1 LVIYIQLNMTIKK
14 ITSIFSLLFLGNVF
28 GQVDEN
34 LLMERFFMN
43 AFNSAYVGSEGK
55 SIAIVTRTTWSGVA
69 QAPRL
74 NYLYYSG
81 APKKNLSFGVSVIS
95 NKIYIDTRNQ
105 YAVDASYKLKLGGQ
119 YILNLGLKAG
129 MTSKKTN
136 LEDLD
141 RITTESN
148 LFITTTNQGNYPVF
162 GAGFLIQGEKLYFSL
177 GTPNFLNPEKFI
189 DDSSFI
195 QNQNP
200 TLYIAA
206 GYSIDLGFF
215 DSTINPYVT
224 SRIIPGVPN
233 QMSIGGNFNFKNTF
247 EIGMGY
253 KSIDYAYVMFML
265 KLKMGIDI
273 GYATDFGVG
282 NNSNLSRTGFE
293 LFAKYRF

>member
-1 LVIYIQLNMTIKK
+1 MNHNLIRFVFFV
-14 ITSIFSLLFLGNVF
+14 FSTAAFS
-28 GQVDEN
+28 QTQEN

-43 AFNSAYVGSEGK
+43 AFNPAYVGSEGK
-55 SIAIVTRTTWSGVA
+55 SVAIVTRTTWSGIA
-69 QAPRL
+69 DSPRS
-74 NYLYYSG
+74 NYLFYSG

-95 NKIYIDTRNQ
+95 NKVFIDTRSQ
-105 YAVDASYKLKLGGQ
+105 YSLDASYKLKLGGQ
-119 YILNLGLKAG
+119 YTINLGLKAG
-129 MTSKKTN
+129 LASKKTN
-136 LEDLD
+136 LEDLN
-141 RITTESN
+141 RITSDSN
-148 LFITTTNQGNYPVF
+148 PYITTTNQGNYPVF

-200 TLYIAA
+200 ILYMAA
-206 GYSIDLGFF
+206 GYTIDLGFF
-215 DSTINPYVT
+215 DSSLCPYIT
-224 SRIIPGVPN
+224 SKIIPGTTN
-233 QMSIGGNFNFKNTF
+233 QMSIGGNFSFKNIF

-253 KSIDYAYVMFML
+253 KSIDYSYVMFML

-282 NNSNLSRTGFE
+282 DNSNRPRTGYE

>member
-1 LVIYIQLNMTIKK
+1 MKYIL
-14 ITSIFSLLFLGNVF
+14 SIVLFFVFSVVAF
-28 GQVDEN
+28 GQTQEN
-34 LLMERFFMN
+34 LMMERFFMN
-43 AFNSAYVGSEGK
+43 ALNPAYVGSEGK
-55 SIAIVTRTTWSGVA
+55 SIAIVTRTAWSGVT
-69 QAPRL
+69 QAPRS

-105 YAVDASYKLKLGGQ
+105 YAVDASYKLKLGAQ
-119 YILNLGLKAG
+119 YTLNLGLKAG
-129 MTSKKTN
+129 MASKNSN
-136 LEDLD
+136 LEDLE
-141 RITTESN
+141 RITGESN
-148 LFITTTNQGNYPVF
+148 PFITTTNQGNYPVF

-195 QNQNP
+195 QNQSP
-200 TLYIAA
+200 ILYMAA

-215 DSTINPYVT
+215 GSTINPYVT
-224 SRIIPGVPN
+224 SRIIPGVHN
-233 QMSIGGNFNFKNTF
+233 QMSVGGNFNFKNIF

-253 KSIDYAYVMFML
+253 KSIDYAFVMFML

-282 NNSNLSRTGFE
+282 DNRNISRTGFE
-293 LFAKYRF
+293 LFAKYRFSEIREKD

>member
-1 LVIYIQLNMTIKK
+1 MKNYYITLA
-14 ITSIFSLLFLGNVF
+14 LFLLSTTAF
-28 GQVDEN
+28 SQTQEN

-43 AFNSAYVGSEGK
+43 AFNPAYVGSEGK
-55 SIAIVTRTTWSGVA
+55 SIAIITRTTWSGIA
-69 QAPRL
+69 QGPRS

-119 YILNLGLKAG
+119 YTLSLGLKAG
-129 MTSKKTN
+129 MASKKTN
-136 LEDLD
+136 LDDLE

-148 LFITTTNQGNYPVF
+148 PFITTTGQGSYPVF
-162 GAGFLIQGEKLYFSL
+162 GAGFLIQGERLYFSL
-177 GTPNFLNPEKFI
+177 GAPNFLNPEKFI

-200 TLYIAA
+200 ILYMAA

-224 SRIIPGVPN
+224 SKIIPGVPN
-233 QMSIGGNFNFKNTF
+233 QMSIGGNFNFKNIF

-253 KSIDYAYVMFML
+253 KSIDYAYVMIML

-282 NNSNLSRTGFE
+282 GNSNISRTGFE

>member
-1 LVIYIQLNMTIKK
+1 
-14 ITSIFSLLFLGNVF
+14 VF
-28 GQVDEN
+28 VFISTVSFCQTQEN

-43 AFNSAYVGSEGK
+43 AFNPAYVGSEGK
-55 SIAIVTRTTWSGVA
+55 SIAIITRTTLSGIA
-69 QAPRL
+69 QSPRS

-81 APKKNLSFGVSVIS
+81 APKKNLSLGVSVIS
-95 NKIYIDTRNQ
+95 NKVYIDTRNQ
-105 YAVDASYKLKLGGQ
+105 YTLDASYKLKLGTK
-119 YILNLGLKAG
+119 YIINLGLKAG
-129 MTSKKTN
+129 LASKKSN

-141 RITTESN
+141 RITSEANPYISATS
-148 LFITTTNQGNYPVF
+148 QGNYPVF
-162 GAGFLIQGEKLYFSL
+162 GAGFLIQGEKLYLSL
-177 GTPNFLNPEKFI
+177 GTPNILNPEKFL

-200 TLYIAA
+200 ILYMAA

-215 DSTINPYVT
+215 DSSINPYVT
-224 SRIIPGVPN
+224 SRIIPGAPN
-233 QMSIGGNFNFKNTF
+233 QMNIGGNFNFKNIF

-253 KSIDYAYVMFML
+253 KSIDYAFIMVLL

-282 NNSNLSRTGFE
+282 DNSNMSKSGFE

>member
-1 LVIYIQLNMTIKK
+1 MKHNL
-14 ITSIFSLLFLGNVF
+14 SIVLFFVFSVVAF
-28 GQVDEN
+28 GQTQEN

-43 AFNSAYVGSEGK
+43 AFNPAYVGYEGK
-55 SIAIVTRTTWSGVA
+55 SIAIVTRTTWSGVT
-69 QAPRL
+69 QAPRS

-119 YILNLGLKAG
+119 YTLNLGLKAG
-129 MTSKKTN
+129 MASKKTN

-148 LFITTTNQGNYPVF
+148 PFITTTNQGNYPVF

-200 TLYIAA
+200 ILYMAA

-215 DSTINPYVT
+215 DSTINPYIT

-233 QMSIGGNFNFKNTF
+233 QMSIGGNFNFKNIF

-253 KSIDYAYVMFML
+253 KSIDYAFVMFML

-282 NNSNLSRTGFE
+282 DNRNISRTGFE

>member
-1 LVIYIQLNMTIKK
+1 MKYNLSIVLIF
-14 ITSIFSLLFLGNVF
+14 IFSAAAF
-28 GQVDEN
+28 GQTQEN
-34 LLMERFFMN
+34 LLMERFLLN
-43 AFNSAYVGSEGK
+43 AFNPAYVGSEGK
-55 SIAIVTRTTWSGVA
+55 SIAIVTRTTWSGVT
-69 QAPRL
+69 QAPRS

-119 YILNLGLKAG
+119 YTLNLGLKAG
-129 MTSKKTN
+129 MASKKTN

-148 LFITTTNQGNYPVF
+148 PFITTTNQGNYPVF

-200 TLYIAA
+200 ILYMAA

-233 QMSIGGNFNFKNTF
+233 QMSIGGNFNFKNIF

-253 KSIDYAYVMFML
+253 KNIDYAFVMIML

-273 GYATDFGVG
+273 GYDTDFGVG
-282 NNSNLSRTGFE
+282 DNSNISRTGFE
-293 LFAKYRF
+293 LFAKYQF

>member
-1 LVIYIQLNMTIKK
+1 MKNYYITLA
-14 ITSIFSLLFLGNVF
+14 LFLLSTTAF
-28 GQVDEN
+28 SQTQEN

-43 AFNSAYVGSEGK
+43 AFNPAYVGSEGK
-55 SIAIVTRTTWSGVA
+55 SIAIITRTTWSGIA
-69 QAPRL
+69 QGPRS

-119 YILNLGLKAG
+119 YTLSLGLKAG
-129 MTSKKTN
+129 MASKKTN
-136 LEDLD
+136 LDDLE

-148 LFITTTNQGNYPVF
+148 PFITTTGQGSYPVF
-162 GAGFLIQGEKLYFSL
+162 GAGFLIQGERLYFSL
-177 GTPNFLNPEKFI
+177 GAPNFLNPEKFI

-200 TLYIAA
+200 ILYMAA

-224 SRIIPGVPN
+224 SKIIPGVPN
-233 QMSIGGNFNFKNTF
+233 QMSVGGNLNFKNIF

-253 KSIDYAYVMFML
+253 KSIDYAFVMFML

-282 NNSNLSRTGFE
+282 NNSNISRSGFE

>member
-1 LVIYIQLNMTIKK
+1 MKNYYITLA
-14 ITSIFSLLFLGNVF
+14 LFLLSTTAF
-28 GQVDEN
+28 SQTQEN
-34 LLMERFFMN
+34 MLMERFFMN
-43 AFNSAYVGSEGK
+43 AFNPAYVGSEGK
-55 SIAIVTRTTWSGVA
+55 SIAIITRTTWSGVT
-69 QAPRL
+69 QAPRS

-119 YILNLGLKAG
+119 YTLNLGLKAG
-129 MTSKKTN
+129 MASKKTN

-148 LFITTTNQGNYPVF
+148 PFITTTNQGNYPVF

-200 TLYIAA
+200 ILYMAA

-215 DSTINPYVT
+215 GSTINPYVT

-233 QMSIGGNFNFKNTF
+233 QMSVGGNLNFKNIF

-253 KSIDYAYVMFML
+253 KSIDYAFVMFML

-282 NNSNLSRTGFE
+282 NNSNISRSGFE

>member
-1 LVIYIQLNMTIKK
+1 MKNYYITLA
-14 ITSIFSLLFLGNVF
+14 LFLLSTTAF
-28 GQVDEN
+28 SQTQEN

-43 AFNSAYVGSEGK
+43 AFNPAYVGSEGK
-55 SIAIVTRTTWSGVA
+55 SIAIITRTTWSGVT
-69 QAPRL
+69 QAPRS

-119 YILNLGLKAG
+119 YTLNLGLKAG
-129 MTSKKTN
+129 MASKKTN

-141 RITTESN
+141 RISTESN
-148 LFITTTNQGNYPVF
+148 PFITTTNQGNYPVF

-200 TLYIAA
+200 ILYMAA

-215 DSTINPYVT
+215 GSTINPYVT

-233 QMSIGGNFNFKNTF
+233 QMSVGGNLNFKNIF

-253 KSIDYAYVMFML
+253 KSIDYAFVMFML

-282 NNSNLSRTGFE
+282 NNSNISRSGFE

>member
-1 LVIYIQLNMTIKK
+1 MKNYYITLA
-14 ITSIFSLLFLGNVF
+14 LFLLSTTAF
-28 GQVDEN
+28 SQTQEN

-43 AFNSAYVGSEGK
+43 AFNPAYVGSEGK
-55 SIAIVTRTTWSGVA
+55 SIAIITRTTWSGVT
-69 QAPRL
+69 QAPRS

-119 YILNLGLKAG
+119 YTMNLGLKAG
-129 MTSKKTN
+129 MASKKTN

-148 LFITTTNQGNYPVF
+148 PFITTTNQGNYPVF

-200 TLYIAA
+200 ILYMAA

-215 DSTINPYVT
+215 GSTINPYVT

-233 QMSIGGNFNFKNTF
+233 QMSVGGNLNFKNIF

-253 KSIDYAYVMFML
+253 KSIDYAFVMFML

-282 NNSNLSRTGFE
+282 NNSNISRSGFE

>member
-1 LVIYIQLNMTIKK
+1 MKNYYITLA
-14 ITSIFSLLFLGNVF
+14 LFLLSTTAF
-28 GQVDEN
+28 SQTQEN

-43 AFNSAYVGSEGK
+43 AFNPAYVGSEGK
-55 SIAIVTRTTWSGVA
+55 SIAIITRTTWSGIA
-69 QAPRL
+69 QGPRS

-119 YILNLGLKAG
+119 YTLSLGLKAG
-129 MTSKKTN
+129 MASKKTN
-136 LEDLD
+136 LDDLE

-148 LFITTTNQGNYPVF
+148 PFITTTGQGSYPVF
-162 GAGFLIQGEKLYFSL
+162 GAGFLIQGERLYFSL
-177 GTPNFLNPEKFI
+177 GAPNFLNPEKFI

-200 TLYIAA
+200 ILYMAA

-224 SRIIPGVPN
+224 SKIIPGVPN
-233 QMSIGGNFNFKNTF
+233 QMSIGGNFNFKNIF

-253 KSIDYAYVMFML
+253 KSIDYAYVMIML

-282 NNSNLSRTGFE
+282 NNSNISRSGFE

>member
-1 LVIYIQLNMTIKK
+1 
-14 ITSIFSLLFLGNVF
+14 
-28 GQVDEN
+28 
-34 LLMERFFMN
+34 MN
-43 AFNSAYVGSEGK
+43 AFNPAYVGSEGK
-55 SIAIVTRTTWSGVA
+55 SVAIVTRTTWSGVT
-69 QAPRL
+69 QAPRS

-119 YILNLGLKAG
+119 YTLNLGLKAG
-129 MTSKKTN
+129 MASKKTN

-148 LFITTTNQGNYPVF
+148 PFITTTNQGNYPVF

-200 TLYIAA
+200 ILYMAA

-233 QMSIGGNFNFKNTF
+233 QMSIGGNFNFKNIF

-253 KSIDYAYVMFML
+253 KSIDYAFVMFML

-282 NNSNLSRTGFE
+282 DNSNISRTGFE

>member
-1 LVIYIQLNMTIKK
+1 MKNNYIT
-14 ITSIFSLLFLGNVF
+14 FALFLLSTAAF
-28 GQVDEN
+28 SQTQEN

-43 AFNSAYVGSEGK
+43 AFNPAYVGSEGK
-55 SIAIVTRTTWSGVA
+55 SIAIVTRTTWSGVT
-69 QAPRL
+69 QAPRS

-119 YILNLGLKAG
+119 YTLNLGLKAG
-129 MTSKKTN
+129 MASKKTN
-136 LEDLD
+136 LEDLN

-148 LFITTTNQGNYPVF
+148 PFITTTNQGNYPVF

-200 TLYIAA
+200 ILYMAA

-215 DSTINPYVT
+215 DSTINPYIT
-224 SRIIPGVPN
+224 SKIIPGVPN
-233 QMSIGGNFNFKNTF
+233 QMSVGGNFNFKNIF

-253 KSIDYAYVMFML
+253 KSIDYAFVMFML

-282 NNSNLSRTGFE
+282 DNSNISRTGFE

>member
-1 LVIYIQLNMTIKK
+1 MKNYYITLA
-14 ITSIFSLLFLGNVF
+14 LFLLSTTAF
-28 GQVDEN
+28 SQTQEN

-43 AFNSAYVGSEGK
+43 AFNPAYVGSEGN
-55 SIAIVTRTTWSGVA
+55 SIAIITRTTWSGVT
-69 QAPRL
+69 QAPRS

-119 YILNLGLKAG
+119 YTLNLGLKAG
-129 MTSKKTN
+129 MASKKTN

-148 LFITTTNQGNYPVF
+148 PFITTTNQGNYPVF

-200 TLYIAA
+200 ILYMAA

-215 DSTINPYVT
+215 GSTINPYVT

-233 QMSIGGNFNFKNTF
+233 QMSVGGNLNFKNIF

-253 KSIDYAYVMFML
+253 KSIDYAFVMFML

-282 NNSNLSRTGFE
+282 NNSNISRSGFE